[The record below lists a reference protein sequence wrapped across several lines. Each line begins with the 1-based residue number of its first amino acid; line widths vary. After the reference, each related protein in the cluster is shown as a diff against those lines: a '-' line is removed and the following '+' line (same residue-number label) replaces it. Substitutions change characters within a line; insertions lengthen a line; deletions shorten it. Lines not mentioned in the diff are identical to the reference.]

1 MIVDKEDFWEKVVN
15 KARELKIVY
24 TLTQRKEN
32 KIIRVISGGIV
43 VDTERSIGGEIVPKS
58 MFDSTF
64 KALSSGRTISQKELL
79 NDYGVHR
86 SAFVMALVSNID
98 EVIFDP
104 IQKTIRLK

>member
-1 MIVDKEDFWEKVVN
+1 MITDKEDFWEKVVK
-15 KARELKIVY
+15 KAKELEFVY

-43 VDTERSIGGEIVPKS
+43 VETEKCLGGEIVPKS

-64 KALSSGRTISQKELL
+64 EALSSGKPISQKELL
-79 NDYGVHR
+79 NKYGVYR
-86 SAFVMALVSNID
+86 SAFVMALVSKLD
-98 EVIFDP
+98 EVVFDP